1 MSGGPDALR
10 LGPVEFDQLHTAF
23 RDAFADYSMD
33 ASHVTEENLRL
44 RGAKNGVDYAASVG
58 AYDGDRL
65 VGFLLVGL
73 GPWRGEPAAFD
84 AGTGIVPAYRG
95 RGLARRMF
103 EHALPGLRARG
114 VKRFV
119 LEVLQDN
126 ARARRAYEKSGFAVT
141 RELRCYTLDPAALPP
156 APLLSDAAVPPAP
169 DLLPAAG
176 PSLFALR
183 EVDRRQVL
191 ALAGEADWQ
200 PSWECSCEA
209 VMRLPGELLCLGA
222 FDGEDCVGAL
232 AWAPFFR
239 WLLTLVVRRD
249 RRRRG
254 AGTALLRGLAER
266 LPADGAKINLLNV
279 DASDA
284 GMRAFVERLGFDH
297 LVDQYEMERAL

>member
-1 MSGGPDALR
+1 MTGGGELR
-10 LGPVEFDQLHTAF
+10 LGPVEFAQLHAVF
-23 RDAFADYSMD
+23 HEAFADYSMD

-65 VGFLLVGL
+65 VGFTLVGL

-95 RGLARRMF
+95 RGLAKRMF
-103 EHALPGLRARG
+103 EHALPGLQRRG
-114 VKRFV
+114 VRRFV

-126 ARARRAYEKSGFAVT
+126 ARARRAYEKAGFAVT

-156 APLLSDAAVPPAP
+156 GPPLSEAAVPPAP

-176 PSLFALR
+176 PSPFALR

-200 PSWECSCEA
+200 PSWECSFEA
-209 VMRLPGELLCLGA
+209 VLRLPGDLLCLGA
-222 FDGEDCVGAL
+222 FDGDECAGVL

-266 LPADGAKINLLNV
+266 LPADVAKINLLNV
-279 DASDA
+279 DGADA
-284 GMRAFVERLGFDH
+284 GMQAFVEKLGFAH